1 MPNIRDVDETSSPDT
16 DPVIAA
22 LDDLVEALNQ
32 NAEAIE
38 MAIERARAIKELRA
52 KGLAYGAIADETGA
66 PLVVQLVTQNLERL
80 RIHGAQLRKAH
91 AAALHEE
98 GLTMDQI
105 AELFGVTRQRI
116 SALLRSGS
124 EH

>member
-1 MPNIRDVDETSSPDT
+1 MAETSFPDT
-16 DPVIAA
+16 DPVITA
-22 LDDLVEALNQ
+22 LDDLVAALSQ

-38 MAIERARAIKELRA
+38 TAFERARTIKDLRA

-66 PLVVQLVTQNLERL
+66 PLVVQLVTENLERL
-80 RIHGAQLRKAH
+80 RVHGAQLRKAH
-91 AAALHEE
+91 AAALHDE

-116 SALLRSGS
+116 SALLRSNR
-124 EH
+124 EQ